1 MFDCHEDVWAL
12 TKQLVRIESI
22 VNEGGEK
29 VMSQALLTLV
39 SSYPYFQEHVDHV
52 IYQQTENDEQER
64 YNVIAFVKGTKNP
77 SNKTVL
83 LMGHIDTVGI
93 DDFNLKE
100 YALDPDALA
109 EALRQEDLPEEVQS
123 HLNSGEYEF
132 GRGVLDMKSGVA
144 SHLYLLKYYSEH
156 PEELEGN
163 LMVVFECDEEDSSH
177 GILSAL
183 TELKRLRDM
192 HGFDYVAAINADFVS
207 PRYKGDPNR
216 YIYKGTVGKLLP
228 SFFITG
234 SETHV
239 GSCFEGID
247 PNFIAAHLTRQ
258 ISYNP
263 ALCNEAFGETTVPPV
278 SLKQMDLKPT
288 YTVQT
293 ALSAYVYFN
302 FFIHSWS
309 PKEVLDRLQ
318 VEAET
323 AFTTA
328 LSEFKENYAMFSQA
342 SGEPMNDILWEPRVM
357 TYDDVH
363 AHLKLEHGKAYT
375 DHMESF
381 KEQLMQQT
389 DLDTRMFAARVVEEA
404 WKWMPDKNP
413 AIIMFYSSLYSPRI
427 EVTGKNEKE
436 RNLLNALNMA
446 VEVVQPSY
454 SHPIVTKNF
463 FPYISDMS
471 FVALSDDA
479 AGISAVS
486 SNNPGWGSKHYV
498 DYEAIRDINVPVI
511 NIGPYGYDAHK
522 QYERMERN
530 FSLDIVPNL
539 TNQVI
544 QQLIGHTK

>member
-1 MFDCHEDVWAL
+1 MFDCQDEVWAL

-29 VMSQALLTLV
+29 VLSQSLFTLI
-39 SSYPYFQEHVDHV
+39 SSYPYFQQQLDHV

-64 YNVIAFVKGTKNP
+64 YNVIAFVKGNKNP

-83 LMGHIDTVGI
+83 LIGHIDTVGI
-93 DDFNLKE
+93 DDFTLKE
-100 YALDPDALA
+100 LALDPDALA
-109 EALRQEDLPEEVQS
+109 LALRQEELPEAVKV
-123 HLNSGEYEF
+123 HLESGEFEF

-156 PEELEGN
+156 PDELEGN
-163 LMVVFECDEEDSSH
+163 LMVVFECDEEVGSH
-177 GILSAL
+177 GMISAL
-183 TELKRLRDM
+183 SELKRLREM

-207 PRYKGDPNR
+207 PRYIGDPNR
-216 YIYKGTVGKLLP
+216 YIYTGTVGKLLP

-278 SLKQMDLKPT
+278 SLRQMDLKPA

-309 PKEVLDRLQ
+309 PKEVQDRLI

-328 LSEFKENYAMFSQA
+328 LTAFKQNYAEYTKA
-342 SGEPMNDILWEPRVM
+342 SGEPMNVITWQPRVM
-357 TYDDVH
+357 TYEEMHVS
-363 AHLKLEHGKAYT
+363 LQTEHGEDYII
-375 DHMESF
+375 HMSAF
-381 KEQLMQQT
+381 KDQLLLQT
-389 DLDTRMFAARVVEEA
+389 DVDTRMFSARVVEEA

-413 AIIMFYSSLYSPRI
+413 AIIMFYPSLYSPRT
-427 EVTGKNEKE
+427 EVTGKNDNEK
-436 RNLLNALNMA
+436 NLLDAIKKA
-446 VEVVQPSY
+446 VDTVQPNY
-454 SHPIVTKNF
+454 PHPIVTKNF

-471 FVALSDDA
+471 FISLSDDI
-479 AGISAVS
+479 AGISVVAT
-486 SNNPGWGSKHYV
+486 NNPGWKTKLYV

-522 QYERMERN
+522 QYERMERS
-530 FSLDIVPNL
+530 FSLNIVPNL

-544 QQLIGHTK
+544 RQLFGCK

>member
-1 MFDCHEDVWAL
+1 MFECREEVWAL

-29 VMSQALLTLV
+29 VMSQALHTLI
-39 SSYPYFQEHVDHV
+39 SSYPYFQQYIEHIV
-52 IYQQTENDEQER
+52 YQQTENDEQER
-64 YNVIAFVKGTKNP
+64 YNVIAFVKGTKKP
-77 SNKTVL
+77 SNKTVIL
-83 LMGHIDTVGI
+83 IGHIDTVGI

-100 YALDPDALA
+100 QALDPDALA
-109 EALRQEDLPEEVQS
+109 QALHHEDLPAAVKA
-123 HLNSGEYEF
+123 HLLTGEYEF

-163 LMVVFECDEEDSSH
+163 LMMVFECDEEDGSH
-177 GILSAL
+177 GIISAL
-183 TELKRLRDM
+183 SELKRLRDY
-192 HGFDYVAAINADFVS
+192 HGFDYIAAINADFVS
-207 PRYKGDPNR
+207 PRYNGDPNR

-263 ALCNEAFGETTVPPV
+263 SLCNEAFGETTVPPV

-309 PKEVLDRLQ
+309 PKEVLELLKL
-318 VEAET
+318 EAET
-323 AFTTA
+323 AFATA
-328 LSEFKENYAMFSQA
+328 LSEFKQHYATFSKV
-342 SGEPMNDILWEPRVM
+342 SGEPMNDILWQPRVF
-357 TYDDVH
+357 TYEEMDS
-363 AHLKLEHGKAYT
+363 LLQNEHGESYIL
-375 DHMESF
+375 HMAGF
-381 KEQLMQQT
+381 KEQLMLQT

-427 EVTGKNEKE
+427 EVTGKNDKE
-436 RNLLNALNMA
+436 QNLLEALDLA
-446 VEVVQPSY
+446 VETVQPTY
-454 SHPIVTKNF
+454 PHPIVTKNF

-471 FVALSDDA
+471 FVALSDDEI
-479 AGISAVS
+479 GISAVS
-486 SNNPGWGSKHYV
+486 KNNPGWGTKHYV
-498 DYEAIRDINVPVI
+498 DYNAIRAINVPVI

-530 FSLDIVPNL
+530 FTLNIVPNL
-539 TNQVI
+539 TNEVVKN
-544 QQLIGHTK
+544 LIG

>member
-1 MFDCHEDVWAL
+1 MFDCREEVWAL

-29 VMSQALLTLV
+29 VMSQALHTLI
-39 SSYPYFQEHVDHV
+39 SSYPYFQQHIEHI

-100 YALDPDALA
+100 HALDPDALA
-109 EALRQEDLPEEVQS
+109 QALQQEDLPEAVKD
-123 HLNSGEYEF
+123 HLTSGEFEF

-163 LMVVFECDEEDSSH
+163 LMAVFECDEEDGSH
-177 GILSAL
+177 GIISSL
-183 TELKRLRDM
+183 TELKRLRDV

-207 PRYKGDPNR
+207 PRYNGDPNR

-309 PKEVLDRLQ
+309 PKEVLELLT

-323 AFTTA
+323 AFSTA
-328 LSEFKENYAMFSQA
+328 LQEFKQHYATFSKV

-357 TYDDVH
+357 KYEDM
-363 AHLKLEHGKAYT
+363 LSLLQKEHGEAFT
-375 DHMESF
+375 LHVEAF
-381 KEQLMQQT
+381 KDQLLQQT
-389 DLDTRMFAARVVEEA
+389 DLDTRMFAVRVVEET

-413 AIIMFYSSLYSPRI
+413 TIILFYSSLYSPRI
-427 EVTGKNEKE
+427 EVTGKSDKE
-436 RNLLNALNMA
+436 QNLLDALDMA
-446 VEVVQPSY
+446 VETVQPNY
-454 SHPIVTKNF
+454 PHPIVTKNF

-471 FVALSDDA
+471 FVALSDDES
-479 AGISAVS
+479 GISAVS
-486 SNNPGWGSKHYV
+486 TNNPGWGTKHYV
-498 DYEAIRDINVPVI
+498 DYEAIRAINVPVI

-522 QYERMERN
+522 QYERMERDFTLN
-530 FSLDIVPNL
+530 IVPNL
-539 TNQVI
+539 TNEVLKN
-544 QQLIGHTK
+544 LIGSR

>member
-1 MFDCHEDVWAL
+1 MFDCREEVLAL

-29 VMSQALLTLV
+29 VMSQALYTLI
-39 SSYPYFQEHVDHV
+39 SSYSYFQDHLDHI
-52 IYQQTENDEQER
+52 IYQQTEEDDQER
-64 YNVIAFVKGTKNP
+64 YNVIAFVKGTKSP
-77 SNKTVL
+77 SNKTVI
-83 LMGHIDTVGI
+83 LMGHVDTVGI

-109 EALRQEDLPEEVQS
+109 EALHQEDLPPMVRS
-123 HLNSGEYEF
+123 HLESGEFEF
-132 GRGVLDMKSGVA
+132 GRGVLDMKSGVS

-163 LMVVFECDEEDSSH
+163 LMVVFECDEEDGSH
-177 GILSAL
+177 GIISAL
-183 TELKRLRDM
+183 SELKRLRES

-207 PRYKGDPNR
+207 PRYNGDPNR

-309 PKEVLDRLQ
+309 PKEVLDMLK
-318 VEAET
+318 VEANT
-323 AFTTA
+323 AFKNA
-328 LSEFKENYAMFSQA
+328 LSEFENHYKAFSRT
-342 SGEPMNDILWEPRVM
+342 SGQPMNKVIWEPRVM
-357 TYDDVH
+357 TYEEMDELLVN
-363 AHLKLEHGKAYT
+363 EHGEAYT
-375 DHMESF
+375 DHMNHF
-381 KEQLMQQT
+381 KETLMQQT

-413 AIIMFYSSLYSPRI
+413 AIIVFYSSLYSPRI

-436 RNLLNALNMA
+436 KNLLDALEVA
-446 VEVVQPSY
+446 VESVQPNY
-454 SHPIVTKNF
+454 PHPIVTKNF

-471 FVALSDDA
+471 FVALSDDDE
-479 AGISAVS
+479 GISAVS
-486 SNNPGWGSKHYV
+486 SNNPGWGTKHHVNYQ
-498 DYEAIRDINVPVI
+498 AIRDINVPVI
-511 NIGPYGYDAHK
+511 NIGPYGFDAHK
-522 QYERMERN
+522 QYERMERS

-544 QQLIGHTK
+544 KELIG

>member
-1 MFDCHEDVWAL
+1 MFNCREEVLAL

-29 VMSQALLTLV
+29 VMSQALYTLI
-39 SSYPYFQEHVDHV
+39 SSYSYFQDHLDHI
-52 IYQQTENDEQER
+52 IYQQTEDDDQER
-64 YNVIAFVKGTKNP
+64 YNVIAFVKGTKTP
-77 SNKTVL
+77 STKTVI
-83 LMGHIDTVGI
+83 LMGHVDTVGI

-100 YALDPDALA
+100 HALDPDALA
-109 EALRQEDLPEEVQS
+109 EALHQEDLPPMVRT
-123 HLNSGEYEF
+123 HLESGEFEF
-132 GRGVLDMKSGVA
+132 GRGVLDMKSGVS
-144 SHLYLLKYYSEH
+144 SHLFLLKYYSEH

-163 LMVVFECDEEDSSH
+163 LMVVFECDEEDGSH
-177 GILSAL
+177 GIISAL
-183 TELKRLRDM
+183 SELKRLRET

-207 PRYKGDPNR
+207 PRYNGDPNR

-309 PKEVLDRLQ
+309 PKEVLDLLK
-318 VEAET
+318 VEANT
-323 AFTTA
+323 AFKTA
-328 LSEFKENYAMFSQA
+328 LSEFENHYQAFSQV
-342 SGEPMNDILWEPRVM
+342 SGEPMNKVVWEPRVM
-357 TYDDVH
+357 TYEEMDELLVKKHGEAYSVH
-363 AHLKLEHGKAYT
+363 MT
-375 DHMESF
+375 QF
-381 KEQLMQQT
+381 KETLMQQT

-404 WKWMPDKNP
+404 WKWMPDKDP
-413 AIIMFYSSLYSPRI
+413 AIIVFYSSLYSPRI

-436 RNLLNALNMA
+436 KNLLDALEVA
-446 VEVVQPSY
+446 VESVQPNY
-454 SHPIVTKNF
+454 PHPIVTKNF

-471 FVALSDDA
+471 FVALSDDEQ
-479 AGISAVS
+479 GISAVS
-486 SNNPGWGSKHYV
+486 SNNPGWGTKHHVNYQ
-498 DYEAIRDINVPVI
+498 AIRDINVPVI
-511 NIGPYGYDAHK
+511 NIGPYGFDAHK
-522 QYERMERN
+522 QYERMERS

-539 TNQVI
+539 TNHVI
-544 QQLIGHTK
+544 KQLIG

>member
-1 MFDCHEDVWAL
+1 MFDCREEVLAL

-29 VMSQALLTLV
+29 VMSQALYTLI
-39 SSYPYFQEHVDHV
+39 SSYSYFQDHLDHI
-52 IYQQTENDEQER
+52 IYQQTEDDDQER
-64 YNVIAFVKGTKNP
+64 YNVIAFVKGTKTP
-77 SNKTVL
+77 SNKTVI
-83 LMGHIDTVGI
+83 LMGHVDTVGI

-100 YALDPDALA
+100 HALDPDALA
-109 EALRQEDLPEEVQS
+109 EALHQEDLPPMVRT
-123 HLNSGEYEF
+123 HLESDEFEF
-132 GRGVLDMKSGVA
+132 GRGVLDMKSGLS
-144 SHLYLLKYYSEH
+144 SHLFLLKYYSEH
-156 PEELEGN
+156 PEQLEGN
-163 LMVVFECDEEDSSH
+163 LMVVFECDEEDGSH
-177 GILSAL
+177 GIISAL
-183 TELKRLRDM
+183 SELKRLRET

-207 PRYKGDPNR
+207 PRYNGDPNR

-309 PKEVLDRLQ
+309 PKEVLDLLK
-318 VEAET
+318 VEANT
-323 AFTTA
+323 AFKTA
-328 LSEFKENYAMFSQA
+328 LSEFENHYRAFSQA
-342 SGEPMNDILWEPRVM
+342 SGEPMNKVVWEPRVM
-357 TYDDVH
+357 TYEEMDELLVNKH
-363 AHLKLEHGKAYT
+363 REAYT
-375 DHMESF
+375 GHMTQF
-381 KEQLMQQT
+381 KETLMQQT

-404 WKWMPDKNP
+404 WKWMPDKDP
-413 AIIMFYSSLYSPRI
+413 AIIVFYSSLYSPRI

-436 RNLLNALNMA
+436 KNLLDALEVA
-446 VEVVQPSY
+446 VENVQPNY
-454 SHPIVTKNF
+454 PHPIVTKNF

-471 FVALSDDA
+471 FVALSDDEE
-479 AGISAVS
+479 GISAVS
-486 SNNPGWGSKHYV
+486 SNNPGWGTKHHVNYQ
-498 DYEAIRDINVPVI
+498 AIRDINVPVI
-511 NIGPYGYDAHK
+511 NIGPYGFDAHK
-522 QYERMERN
+522 QYERMERS

-539 TNQVI
+539 TNHVI
-544 QQLIGHTK
+544 KQLIG

>member
-1 MFDCHEDVWAL
+1 MFDCREEVLAL

-29 VMSQALLTLV
+29 VLSQALHTLI
-39 SSYPYFQEHVDHV
+39 SSYPYFQQQVDHV
-52 IYQQTENDEQER
+52 IYQQTENDDQER

-100 YALDPDALA
+100 LALDPDALA
-109 EALRQEDLPEEVQS
+109 EALHHEDLTEEVRS
-123 HLNSGEYEF
+123 HLESGEFEF
-132 GRGVLDMKSGVA
+132 GRGMLDMKSGVA

-163 LMVVFECDEEDSSH
+163 LMVVFECDEEDGSH
-177 GILSAL
+177 GIISAL
-183 TELKRLRDM
+183 SELKRLREV

-207 PRYKGDPNR
+207 PRYTGDPNR

-263 ALCNEAFGETTVPPV
+263 ALCNEAFGEITVPPV

-309 PKEVLDRLQ
+309 PKEVLDRLK

-328 LSEFKENYAMFSQA
+328 LTEFKENYLAFSKV
-342 SGEPMNDILWEPRVM
+342 SGEPMNDIHWEPRVM
-357 TYDDVH
+357 TYEDMHSLLQKEYGEVY
-363 AHLKLEHGKAYT
+363 ET
-375 DHMESF
+375 HMNAF
-381 KEQLMQQT
+381 NEQLLQQT
-389 DLDTRMFAARVVEEA
+389 ELDTRMFAARVVEEA

-427 EVTGKNEKE
+427 EVTGKNDKE
-436 RNLLNALNMA
+436 QNLLDALEVA
-446 VEVVQPSY
+446 VETVQPEY
-454 SHPIVTKNF
+454 PHPIVTKNF

-486 SNNPGWGSKHYV
+486 SNNPGWGTKHFV
-498 DYEAIRDINVPVI
+498 DYEAVRAINVPVI

-522 QYERMERN
+522 QYERMEKS
-530 FSLDIVPNL
+530 FSLNIVPNL
-539 TNQVI
+539 TNEVI
-544 QQLIGHTK
+544 QQLIGGK

>member
-1 MFDCHEDVWAL
+1 MFDCQEEVLAL

-29 VMSQALLTLV
+29 VMSQSLHTLI
-39 SSYPYFQEHVDHV
+39 SSYPYFQEHLNHL
-52 IYQQTENDEQER
+52 IYQQTEDDNQER
-64 YNVIAFVKGTKNP
+64 YNVIAFVKGTKAP
-77 SNKTVL
+77 SNKTVI
-83 LMGHIDTVGI
+83 LMGHVDTVGI

-100 YALDPDALA
+100 LAFDPDALA
-109 EALRQEDLPEEVQS
+109 EALQHEELPPMVRAHLDL
-123 HLNSGEYEF
+123 GEFEF
-132 GRGVLDMKSGVA
+132 GRGILDMKSGVS
-144 SHLYLLKYYSEH
+144 SHLFLLKYYAEH

-177 GILSAL
+177 GIISSLS
-183 TELKRLRDM
+183 ELKSLRET

-207 PRYKGDPNR
+207 PRYDGDPNR

-234 SETHV
+234 SEAHV

-263 ALCNEAFGETTVPPV
+263 SLCNEAFGETTVPPV

-309 PKEVLDRLQ
+309 PKEVLDLLK
-318 VEAET
+318 VEAKT

-328 LSEFKENYAMFSQA
+328 LNEFKNHYQVFSQA
-342 SGEPMNDILWEPRVM
+342 SGEPMNEITWEPRVL
-357 TYDDVH
+357 TYEEMEELLVN
-363 AHLKLEHGKAYT
+363 KHGEAYT
-375 DHMESF
+375 DHMNQF
-381 KEQLMQQT
+381 KETLMQQT
-389 DLDTRMFAARVVEEA
+389 DLDTRMFAARVVEEG

-413 AIIMFYSSLYSPRI
+413 AIIVFYSSLYSPRI

-436 RNLLNALNMA
+436 KNLLDALEVA
-446 VEVVQPSY
+446 VERVQPNY
-454 SHPIVTKNF
+454 PHPIVTKNF

-471 FVALSDDA
+471 FVSLSDDDE
-479 AGISAVS
+479 GISAVS
-486 SNNPGWGSKHYV
+486 SNNPGWGTKHYV
-498 DYEAIRDINVPVI
+498 NYQAIRDINVPVI

-522 QYERMERN
+522 QYERMEKS
-530 FSLDIVPNL
+530 FSLHIVPNL

-544 QQLIGHTK
+544 KQLIG